1 VSDRN
6 QRPKRTPWGGAGG
19 ATLVLAG
26 LAFAGLAACAQAE
39 VAAPAV
45 LLSTDPLP
53 AARADRAQ
61 GCGQPPPVA
70 PSSVEVRGRTRK
82 LITVLP
88 ASYRPAEPH
97 ALVIAFHGRT
107 NSNAEARRY
116 YDLER
121 HAPGPTIFVYPSAL
135 QERGGGFG
143 WSEPGDPPGAL
154 RDFALFDAVLAL
166 MARSYCIDPA
176 RVFAVGHS
184 LGASFVNSLGCAR
197 GDALRGIATLAGGI
211 SRSDCQG
218 AVAALLFH
226 NPKDRLVDF
235 RYGLEAR
242 DRFRAQNRLEG
253 DGRSVSLEGFAC
265 RRYGDAG
272 AANPV
277 VWCPHS
283 RNRTRSGRY
292 YPHNWPAGTGAAVMA
307 FFSSLP
313 AAATA
318 ATAPSPSRM
327 PQG

>member
-1 VSDRN
+1 MSDRDR
-6 QRPKRTPWGGAGG
+6 RPEGAQWGAGG
-19 ATLVLAG
+19 ATLALAALAFGLAG
-26 LAFAGLAACAQAE
+26 CAQAE
-39 VAAPAV
+39 VTAPAA
-45 LLSTDPLP
+45 PLP
-53 AARADRAQ
+53 AASPDRAQ
-61 GCGQPPPVA
+61 GCGRPPPVA
-70 PSSVEVRGRTRK
+70 PSSVEVDGQTRE
-82 LITVLP
+82 LITVVP
-88 ASYRPAEPH
+88 VGYHPAEPH

-121 HAPGPTIFVYPSAL
+121 HARGPTIFVYPSAM

-176 RVFAVGHS
+176 RIFAVGHS
-184 LGASFVNSLGCAR
+184 LGAWFVNSLGCAR
-197 GDALRGIATLAGGI
+197 GDALRAIATVAGGI
-211 SRSDCQG
+211 GRSACRG
-218 AVAALLFH
+218 AVAALIFH

-235 RYGLEAR
+235 RHGLEAR
-242 DRFRAQNRLEG
+242 DRFRAQNDLTG
-253 DGRSVSLEGFAC
+253 DARSALLEGFAC
-265 RRYGDAG
+265 RRYGDTA

-292 YPHNWPAGTGAAVMA
+292 YPHNWPARTGAAVMA
-307 FFSSLP
+307 FFTSLP
-313 AAATA
+313 AAATT
-318 ATAPSPSRM
+318 ATAPSPSRT